1 MERLTAMHRETGM
14 SPRFRTLHLNRRAI
28 VYGCLTNF
36 GANIAGGILVGLLA
50 AAASGDPAS
59 LQVARQSAALVAL
72 RFILLLAA
80 TGLGGYVAARRAAR
94 AELTN
99 ALAVGVVVTILA
111 IFGSV
116 IVGSRPDLL
125 GLLGIVL
132 TIPAGLTGGLVRLS
146 QLERSTAPG

>member
-1 MERLTAMHRETGM
+1 M

-36 GANIAGGILVGLLA
+36 GVSIAATILVGLLA
-50 AAASGDPAS
+50 AAASSDPAS
-59 LQVARQSAALVAL
+59 LQIARQSAALVAL
-72 RFILLLAA
+72 RFILLLVATAA
-80 TGLGGYVAARRAAR
+80 GGYVAARRSPR

-99 ALAVGVVVTILA
+99 ALAVGVVITILA
-111 IFGSV
+111 ILSSV

-125 GLLGIVL
+125 GILGIVL

-146 QLERSTAPG
+146 RLERPTATG

>member
-1 MERLTAMHRETGM
+1 M

-36 GANIAGGILVGLLA
+36 GVSIAATILVGLLA
-50 AAASGDPAS
+50 AAASSDPAS
-59 LQVARQSAALVAL
+59 LQIARQSAALVAL
-72 RFILLLAA
+72 RFILLLVATAA
-80 TGLGGYVAARRAAR
+80 GGYVAARRSPR

-99 ALAVGVVVTILA
+99 ALAVGIVITILA
-111 IFGSV
+111 ILISV

-125 GLLGIVL
+125 GILGIVL

-146 QLERSTAPG
+146 RLERPTATG

>member
-1 MERLTAMHRETGM
+1 M
-14 SPRFRTLHLNRRAI
+14 SSRFRTLHLNRRAI

-36 GANIAGGILVGLLA
+36 GVSIAATILVGLLA
-50 AAASGDPAS
+50 AAASSDPAS
-59 LQVARQSAALVAL
+59 LQIARQSAALVAL

-80 TGLGGYVAARRAAR
+80 TAAGGYVAARRSPR

-99 ALAVGVVVTILA
+99 ALAVGVVITILA
-111 IFGSV
+111 ILSSV

-125 GLLGIVL
+125 GILGIVL

-146 QLERSTAPG
+146 RLERPTATG

>member
-1 MERLTAMHRETGM
+1 M

-36 GANIAGGILVGLLA
+36 GASIAGGILVGLLA
-50 AAASGDPAS
+50 AAASSDPAS

-80 TGLGGYVAARRAAR
+80 TVLGGYVAARRSPR

-99 ALAVGVVVTILA
+99 ALAVGVLITILA

-125 GLLGIVL
+125 GILGIVL

-146 QLERSTAPG
+146 QLERPTATG

>member
-1 MERLTAMHRETGM
+1 M
-14 SPRFRTLHLNRRAI
+14 SSRFRTLHINRRAI

-36 GANIAGGILVGLLA
+36 GVSIAATILVGLLA
-50 AAASGDPAS
+50 AAASSDPAS

-72 RFILLLAA
+72 RFILLLVATAA
-80 TGLGGYVAARRAAR
+80 GGYVAARRSPR

-99 ALAVGVVVTILA
+99 ALAVGVVITILA
-111 IFGSV
+111 ILGSV

-125 GLLGIVL
+125 GILGIVL

-146 QLERSTAPG
+146 RLERPTATG

>member
-1 MERLTAMHRETGM
+1 M
-14 SPRFRTLHLNRRAI
+14 SSRFRTLHINRRAI

-36 GANIAGGILVGLLA
+36 GVSIAATILVGLLA
-50 AAASGDPAS
+50 AAASSDPAS

-72 RFILLLAA
+72 RFILLLVATAA
-80 TGLGGYVAARRAAR
+80 GGYVAARRSPR

-99 ALAVGVVVTILA
+99 ALAVGVVITILA
-111 IFGSV
+111 ILSSV

-125 GLLGIVL
+125 GILGIVL

-146 QLERSTAPG
+146 RLERPTATG

>member
-1 MERLTAMHRETGM
+1 M

-36 GANIAGGILVGLLA
+36 GVSIAATILVGLLA
-50 AAASGDPAS
+50 AAASSDPAS
-59 LQVARQSAALVAL
+59 LQIARQSAALVAL
-72 RFILLLAA
+72 RFILLLVATAA
-80 TGLGGYVAARRAAR
+80 GGYVAARQSPR

-99 ALAVGVVVTILA
+99 ALAVGVVITILA
-111 IFGSV
+111 ILSSV

-125 GLLGIVL
+125 GILGIVL

-146 QLERSTAPG
+146 RLERPTATG